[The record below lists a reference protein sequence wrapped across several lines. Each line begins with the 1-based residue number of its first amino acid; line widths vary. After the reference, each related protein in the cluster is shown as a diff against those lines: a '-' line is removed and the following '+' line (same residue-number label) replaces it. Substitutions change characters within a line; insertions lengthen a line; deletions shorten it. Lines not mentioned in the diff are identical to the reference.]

1 MFISILIHSNIHYK
15 DHMHLLVQLGVVFS
29 NPNLVCSPLKIMYKL
44 FAKIFV
50 YYYFFVAFFIEFQ
63 DTQAKAKADYSD
75 KLKKDTIRKAIA
87 ERHARVERDPSS
99 SETLLPHKNTPYRFY
114 TPQQLLKKGKEQGL
128 QQGFAQ
134 GLTAGENRILNSSS
148 IVQNAFNVSSS
159 VIIGDNI
166 SNPTYKIK
174 MGLMEESLRNLN
186 SEMVNEGKT
195 HGHRHSDDALRMAV
209 LNQNAGGW
217 QSTM

>member
-1 MFISILIHSNIHYK
+1 MLKNSFTIL
-15 DHMHLLVQLGVVFS
+15 
-29 NPNLVCSPLKIMYKL
+29 L
-44 FAKIFV
+44 F
-50 YYYFFVAFFIEFQ
+50 YFVAFFIDFQ

-75 KLKKDTIRKAIA
+75 KLKKDKAIA

-99 SETLLPHKNTPYRFY
+99 SETPLPHKNTPFRFWS
-114 TPQQLLKKGKEQGL
+114 PQQLLKKGKEQGL

-134 GLTAGENRILNSSS
+134 GLNAGENRILNSSS

-166 SNPTYKIK
+166 SNPAYKIK

-195 HGHRHSDDALRMAV
+195 HGHRHSDDAIRMAV
-209 LNQNAGGW
+209 LHQNAGGW
-217 QSTM
+217 QNTRLNQAYVSAPSKRRII